1 MNVKYYKKYRKLI
14 FTLLKISLQRFIK
27 TDTTHCAKTQ
37 LAPVQPTYT
46 VAYTLKMTSNLP

>member
-27 TDTTHCAKTQ
+27 ADTTHCAKTQ